1 MGPNKFKK
9 VKWASLMT
17 NATDFPFPKKARHP
31 IFSNQIILQNR
42 QPKPRQNPP
51 TQRPRHFS
59 KESKPLQYSIV
70 GIGETTFHYFSNT
83 LLQFLF

>member
-1 MGPNKFKK
+1 MDTFSPFGSTLIFDLFSLKMSDINR
-9 VKWASLMT
+9 VK
-17 NATDFPFPKKARHP
+17 
-31 IFSNQIILQNR
+31 
-42 QPKPRQNPP
+42 
-51 TQRPRHFS
+51 FS